1 MKLIRWLLSNI
12 ILIAFVLAL
21 SYAYVYW
28 DNLTGEDTPAGKAI
42 AWVSEEFEEVQGLL
56 AFLKL
61 PENEP
66 QATEQTTEQV
76 TEAEVTEQSVIET
89 QPEPEL
95 EPVVEQSA
103 DLQPPAEDRYVTPEI
118 EQSLSRVNDD
128 GAATGTAEAET
139 QSTRELWINAR
150 RSFHRRDFESSINS
164 YEQLISRTQDNF
176 DAYGELGNVYFNQGK
191 MKQAAGSYYEAA
203 VILVRLGQ
211 LQRANSLVGML
222 GSMDQEKARELQALI
237 SSARSS

>member
-61 PENEP
+61 PDNEP

-128 GAATGTAEAET
+128 GAATGTAETET

-237 SSARSS
+237 SSARS

>member
-42 AWVSEEFEEVQGLL
+42 AWVSEEFEEVEGLL

-66 QATEQTTEQV
+66 QVTEQITETEITEQV
-76 TEAEVTEQSVIET
+76 VVVTQA
-89 QPEPEL
+89 
-95 EPVVEQSA
+95 EPVVEQGS
-103 DLQPPAEDRYVTPEI
+103 DLQPPAEDRYVTVEI
-118 EQSLSRVNDD
+118 EQSLSRVSDD

-164 YEQLISRTQDNF
+164 YEQLISKTQDNF

-222 GSMDQEKARELQALI
+222 GSMDQEKAKELQALI
-237 SSARSS
+237 TSARS

>member
-42 AWVSEEFEEVQGLL
+42 AWVSEEFEEVEGLL
-56 AFLKL
+56 AFLKVSKDA
-61 PENEP
+61 PQISDEP
-66 QATEQTTEQV
+66 QVSEQITETEITEQV
-76 TEAEVTEQSVIET
+76 VVVT
-89 QPEPEL
+89 QP

-103 DLQPPAEDRYVTPEI
+103 DLQPPAEDRYVTKEI
-118 EQSLSRVNDD
+118 EQSLSRVSDD
-128 GAATGTAEAET
+128 SAVTGAAEAET

-150 RSFHRRDFESSINS
+150 KSFHRRDFEGSINS

-203 VILVRLGQ
+203 AILVRLGQ

-222 GSMDQEKARELQALI
+222 GSMDREKAKELQALI
-237 SSARSS
+237 SSARS